1 MDDLAGYL
9 RTRRSRVDPA
19 AVDIPT
25 DRRRVEG
32 LRREEVAHLSGISV
46 DYYVRLEQGRA
57 TQPSE
62 QVLDAL
68 ARVLGL
74 DETER
79 GHLYRLARQRRRRA
93 KAPGGRVRPELL
105 RVLDLVADAPALIM
119 DPRLDVLAG
128 NRLAGLFYGRSM
140 PGLNTARHIFLEEA
154 ERGLYADWEKCT
166 LDVVGHLRLAAGKYP
181 EDPRLAP
188 LIGELAMGSER
199 FRRLWARADVR
210 ARTHGRKAYRQP
222 LVGLLELHQE
232 NFSLPD
238 ESGME
243 LLVLSAAP
251 GSPAE
256 DGREP
261 GASYNLPGT
270 PYPPCSESQC
280 NLSPRRSTDLS
291 LQDLMRPD
299 NQLERCCR
307 RLGFDCCPLS
317 RWHRCGPS
325 SPAVTCRVM
334 QRTQGGRRDP
344 PGR

>member
-1 MDDLAGYL
+1 MDDLAGFL

-19 AVDIPT
+19 AAGIPT
-25 DRRRVEG
+25 DSRRRVEG
-32 LRREEVAHLSGISV
+32 LRREEVAHLSGLSV

-79 GHLYRLARQRRRRA
+79 EHLYRLARQRRRPA
-93 KAPGGRVRPELL
+93 KVPAGRVRPDLL
-105 RVLDLVADAPALIM
+105 RVLDLITDAPALIM
-119 DPRLDVLAG
+119 DHRLNVRAG
-128 NRLAGLFYGRSM
+128 NHLARLLYGRPM

-154 ERGLYADWEKCT
+154 ERGLYADWETCT
-166 LDVVGHLRLAAGKYP
+166 LAAVGHLRLAAGKYP
-181 EDPRLAP
+181 DDPRLAS
-188 LIGELAMGSER
+188 LIGELAMSSER

-210 ARTHGRKAYRQP
+210 ARTHGRKAFRHP

-232 NFSLPD
+232 NFALPD

-256 DGREP
+256 DGLHLLAGLDADNHDKCPTTNTQTRE
-261 GASYNLPGT
+261 
-270 PYPPCSESQC
+270 
-280 NLSPRRSTDLS
+280 
-291 LQDLMRPD
+291 
-299 NQLERCCR
+299 
-307 RLGFDCCPLS
+307 
-317 RWHRCGPS
+317 
-325 SPAVTCRVM
+325 
-334 QRTQGGRRDP
+334 
-344 PGR
+344 

>member
-1 MDDLAGYL
+1 MDDLAGFL
-9 RTRRSRVDPA
+9 RTRRSRVDPS
-19 AVDIPT
+19 AVGIAT
-25 DRRRVEG
+25 DSRRRVDG
-32 LRREEVAHLSGISV
+32 LRREEVAHLSGVSV

-68 ARVLGL
+68 ARVLEL

-79 GHLYRLARQRRRRA
+79 GHLYRLARQRRRRRA
-93 KAPGGRVRPELL
+93 TSPSGRLRPELL
-105 RVLDLVADAPALIM
+105 RVLDLVTDAPALIM
-119 DPRLDVLAG
+119 DHRLDVAAG
-128 NRLAGLFYGRSM
+128 NRLAGLLYGREM

-181 EDPRLAP
+181 GDPRLAS

-210 ARTHGRKAYRQP
+210 ARTHGRKAYRHP

-232 NFSLPD
+232 NFVLPD

-251 GSPAE
+251 GSPTD
-256 DGREP
+256 DGLRLL
-261 GASYNLPGT
+261 GA
-270 PYPPCSESQC
+270 
-280 NLSPRRSTDLS
+280 LSGDGHPTVRAQAR
-291 LQDLMRPD
+291 Q
-299 NQLERCCR
+299 
-307 RLGFDCCPLS
+307 
-317 RWHRCGPS
+317 
-325 SPAVTCRVM
+325 
-334 QRTQGGRRDP
+334 
-344 PGR
+344 

>member
-1 MDDLAGYL
+1 MDDLAGFL
-9 RTRRSRVDPA
+9 RTRRSRVAPA
-19 AVDIPT
+19 AVGIPT
-25 DRRRVEG
+25 DSRRRVAG
-32 LRREEVAHLSGISV
+32 LRREEVAHLSGVSV

-79 GHLYRLARQRRRRA
+79 GHLDRLSRQRRRRA
-93 KAPGGRVRPELL
+93 KVPGGRVRPELL
-105 RVLDLVADAPALIM
+105 RVLDLVAEAPALIM
-119 DPRLDVLAG
+119 DHRLNVLAG
-128 NRLAGLFYGRSM
+128 NRLAGLLYGRPM
-140 PGLNTARHIFLEEA
+140 PGLNIARHIFLEEA
-154 ERGLYADWEKCT
+154 EHGLYGDWENCT

-181 EDPRLAP
+181 EDSNLAS

-210 ARTHGRKAYRQP
+210 ARSHGRKAYQHP

-232 NFSLPD
+232 NFALPD

-256 DGREP
+256 DGLRLLAGLGADHSDVHPTANAQVRE
-261 GASYNLPGT
+261 
-270 PYPPCSESQC
+270 
-280 NLSPRRSTDLS
+280 
-291 LQDLMRPD
+291 
-299 NQLERCCR
+299 
-307 RLGFDCCPLS
+307 
-317 RWHRCGPS
+317 
-325 SPAVTCRVM
+325 
-334 QRTQGGRRDP
+334 
-344 PGR
+344 

>member
-1 MDDLAGYL
+1 MDDLAGFL

-19 AVDIPT
+19 VAGIPVDG
-25 DRRRVEG
+25 RRRVTG
-32 LRREEVAHLSGISV
+32 LRREEVAHLSGVSV

-68 ARVLGL
+68 ARVLAL

-79 GHLYRLARQRRRRA
+79 GHLDRLARQPRRRA
-93 KAPGGRVRPELL
+93 KAPDGRLRPEVLH
-105 RVLDLVADAPALIM
+105 VLDLVTGAPALVM
-119 DPRLDVLAG
+119 NHRLDVLAG
-128 NRLAGLFYGRSM
+128 NRLAGLLFGQPM

-154 ERGLYADWEKCT
+154 ERGLYADWDNCT

-181 EDPRLAP
+181 EDPRLAS

-210 ARTHGRKAYRQP
+210 ARTHGHKAYRHP

-232 NFSLPD
+232 NFALPD

-256 DGREP
+256 DGLRLLVGL
-261 GASYNLPGT
+261 GADSDDANLT
-270 PYPPCSESQC
+270 VNAQV
-280 NLSPRRSTDLS
+280 RR
-291 LQDLMRPD
+291 
-299 NQLERCCR
+299 
-307 RLGFDCCPLS
+307 
-317 RWHRCGPS
+317 
-325 SPAVTCRVM
+325 
-334 QRTQGGRRDP
+334 
-344 PGR
+344 

>member
-1 MDDLAGYL
+1 MDDLAGFL

-19 AVDIPT
+19 AAGIPT
-25 DRRRVEG
+25 DSRRRVAG
-32 LRREEVAHLSGISV
+32 LRREEVAHLSGVSV

-79 GHLYRLARQRRRRA
+79 GHLARLARQPRRRA
-93 KAPGGRVRPELL
+93 KAPGGRIRPELL
-105 RVLDLVADAPALIM
+105 RILDLVAGAPAMIM

-128 NRLAGLFYGRSM
+128 NRLAGLLFGRPM
-140 PGLNTARHIFLEEA
+140 PGLNIARHLFLEET
-154 ERGLYADWEKCT
+154 EHGLYADWDNCT

-181 EDPRLAP
+181 EDPRLAS

-210 ARTHGRKAYRQP
+210 ARTHGRKAYRHP
-222 LVGLLELHQE
+222 LVGLLELHHE
-232 NFSLPD
+232 NFALPD

-243 LLVLSAAP
+243 LSVLSAAP

-256 DGREP
+256 DGLRLLAGLDTDS
-261 GASYNLPGT
+261 GAASPTVNAAV
-270 PYPPCSESQC
+270 PP
-280 NLSPRRSTDLS
+280 R
-291 LQDLMRPD
+291 
-299 NQLERCCR
+299 
-307 RLGFDCCPLS
+307 G
-317 RWHRCGPS
+317 
-325 SPAVTCRVM
+325 
-334 QRTQGGRRDP
+334 
-344 PGR
+344 

>member
-1 MDDLAGYL
+1 MDDLAGFL

-19 AVDIPT
+19 TVGIPT
-25 DRRRVEG
+25 DSRRRVAG
-32 LRREEVAHLSGISV
+32 LRREEVAHLSGVSV

-68 ARVLGL
+68 AGVLDL

-93 KAPGGRVRPELL
+93 RAPGNGVPPTGGRGKVRPEVL

-119 DPRLDVLAG
+119 DHRLDVLAG
-128 NRLAGLFYGRSM
+128 NRLAGLLYGRPV
-140 PGLNTARHIFLEEA
+140 PGLNTARHIFLEGA
-154 ERGLYADWEKCT
+154 ERGLYADWETCT
-166 LDVVGHLRLAAGKYP
+166 LDVVGHLRLAAGQYP
-181 EDPRLAP
+181 EDPRLAS

-210 ARTHGRKAYRQP
+210 ARTHGRKAYRHP

-232 NFSLPD
+232 NFALPG

-256 DGREP
+256 DGLRLLAGL
-261 GASYNLPGT
+261 GADSGA
-270 PYPPCSESQC
+270 ERV
-280 NLSPRRSTDLS
+280 SPRPAAAASAPFPTST
-291 LQDLMRPD
+291 
-299 NQLERCCR
+299 
-307 RLGFDCCPLS
+307 
-317 RWHRCGPS
+317 
-325 SPAVTCRVM
+325 
-334 QRTQGGRRDP
+334 RTSM
-344 PGR
+344 

>member
-1 MDDLAGYL
+1 MDDLAGFL

-19 AVDIPT
+19 AVGITT
-25 DRRRVEG
+25 DSRRRVEG
-32 LRREEVAHLSGISV
+32 LRREEVAHLSGVSV

-93 KAPGGRVRPELL
+93 KSPSGRLRPELL
-105 RVLDLVADAPALIM
+105 RVLDLVTDAPALIM
-119 DPRLDVLAG
+119 DHRLDVAAG
-128 NRLAGLFYGRSM
+128 NRLAGLLYGREM
-140 PGLNTARHIFLEEA
+140 PGLNTARHIFLDED

-166 LDVVGHLRLAAGKYP
+166 LDVVGHLRLAAGKHP
-181 EDPRLAP
+181 DDRGLAS
-188 LIGELAMGSER
+188 LIGELAMGSKR

-210 ARTHGRKAYRQP
+210 ARTHGRKAYRHP

-232 NFSLPD
+232 NFALPD

-251 GSPAE
+251 GSPTE
-256 DGREP
+256 DGLRLL
-261 GASYNLPGT
+261 GALSGDGHPTVKGLP
-270 PYPPCSESQC
+270 
-280 NLSPRRSTDLS
+280 
-291 LQDLMRPD
+291 
-299 NQLERCCR
+299 
-307 RLGFDCCPLS
+307 
-317 RWHRCGPS
+317 
-325 SPAVTCRVM
+325 VTK
-334 QRTQGGRRDP
+334 
-344 PGR
+344 